1 MCVVIITSIT
11 EQENH
16 NWAFR
21 QPQLRRNVLS
31 PLQACLPPKFVR
43 GWVTNQS
50 MASVFC
56 EAITKKMNK
65 KFACI
70 IACLILLVLSL
81 AHYVI
86 FPVFFP
92 GIELRFFLVSLRRKN
107 REIKNPSSDK
117 HCKAVSGASWSSEVT
132 NYFVTT
138 GCKIEDEVNFCCFC
152 FVLYLSYSHG
162 KATVAVCFGC
172 IQNLYHNKS
181 VFVAQIDYSD

>member
-1 MCVVIITSIT
+1 MRCFL
-11 EQENH
+11 N
-16 NWAFR
+16 
-21 QPQLRRNVLS
+21 L
-31 PLQACLPPKFVR
+31 
-43 GWVTNQS
+43 
-50 MASVFC
+50 
-56 EAITKKMNK
+56 NK
-65 KFACI
+65 KVACI
-70 IACLILLVLSL
+70 IAFLILLVLSL

-86 FPVFFP
+86 FP
-92 GIELRFFLVSLRRKN
+92 GIELRFFLVSLLRKN

-162 KATVAVCFGC
+162 KAAVTVCFGC

-181 VFVAQIDYSD
+181 VFVAQIGYSDKHKSVRNCASSDMVTLFWPKGHFSITWQLTDHFQ